1 MENINDQLQAAKA
14 QLAYQKMMFEA
25 GRCGKVVLEK
35 ALNEV
40 VELEKVHFASLKT
53 EATNSGAKISGVFVD
68 ETFGFAQVPDD
79 GTLPPR
85 GGTVTEYSE
94 DSYKEDSSENKEDSR
109 FDFAQLPADKKDPYL
124 TAKSDLAVEIRRLTE
139 LEAEKSNALAMAPI
153 DSPQP
158 YLCGELVAGRKKI
171 EELWDQLYELERTG
185 QLPAP
190 PVPTRPLSGD
200 ELVDKE
206 LKLARIAKDLD
217 SMRNIRQKASKALRD
232 AAGNTIDKQKFQL
245 NVEKYTAKIAW
256 CDAEI
261 DRLEKERN
269 ILLGRG

>member
-1 MENINDQLQAAKA
+1 MENIIDQIGAAKA
-14 QLAYQKMMFEA
+14 RLAYQKMMVEA
-25 GRCGKVVLEK
+25 GRGSNVLMEK

-40 VELEKVHFASLKT
+40 VELEKAHFVGIKK
-53 EATNSGAKISGVFVD
+53 EADNIGVKIDEIFVD
-68 ETFGFAQVPDD
+68 EVAGINGAVFGTA
-79 GTLPPR
+79 
-85 GGTVTEYSE
+85 
-94 DSYKEDSSENKEDSR
+94 ENS
-109 FDFAQLPADKKDPYL
+109 AKDPYL

-158 YLCGELVAGRKKI
+158 YLCGELVAGRRKI
-171 EELWDQLYELERTG
+171 EGLWDQLYELERTG

-190 PVPTRPLSGD
+190 PIPSRPLTGD

-206 LKLARIAKDLD
+206 LKLSRIAKDLD

-232 AAGNTIDKQKFQL
+232 AAGNTIDKEKFQL
-245 NVEKYTAKIAW
+245 NVEKYTAKIAG

-269 ILLGRG
+269 ILLGR